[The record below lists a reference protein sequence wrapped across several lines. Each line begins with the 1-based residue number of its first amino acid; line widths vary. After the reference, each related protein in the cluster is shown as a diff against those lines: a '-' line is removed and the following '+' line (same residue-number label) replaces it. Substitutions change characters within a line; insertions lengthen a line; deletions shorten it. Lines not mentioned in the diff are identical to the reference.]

1 MPPIEEDLA
10 AFYDVTNGDAEL
22 VTVQG
27 QPAAALFDVATEVV
41 LSDMLTTAPTLRLP
55 ATVSAAGGGACTVR
69 GQAYVIRNVQ
79 LLPPD
84 GREQLL
90 VLAKSGGA

>member
-1 MPPIEEDLA
+1 MAPDDLS

-27 QPAAALFDVATEVV
+27 VANVAAIFDAATEVLLGEALAV
-41 LSDMLTTAPTLRLP
+41 APTLRLP
-55 ATVSAAGGGACTVR
+55 ASVAAADGGACTVR
-69 GQAYVIRNVQ
+69 SVAYVIRQVQ
-79 LLPPD
+79 ALPPD

-90 VLAKSGGA
+90 VLARA

>member
-1 MPPIEEDLA
+1 MPPIEEDLS
-10 AFYDVTNGDAEL
+10 AFYDVQNGDAEL

-27 QPAAALFDVATEVV
+27 LATSAIFEVASEVV
-41 LSDMLTTAPTLRLP
+41 LADMLTTAPTLRLP
-55 ATVSAAGGGACTVR
+55 ATVAAAGAGVCTVR
-69 GQAYVIRNVQ
+69 GQAYTIRNVQ

-90 VLAKSGGA
+90 VLARGA